1 MRNEVC
7 TALWYVI
14 WEFAW
19 GIRPKTT
26 PFCDLERVLDI
37 QRAIPPSFLRDR
49 VPPADWMVT
58 PKACANQLYQL
69 FPANPF
75 KRGNPYRPFDSVD
88 PKFFIWSYLPSLVL
102 SMLTTPAIRELVTYR
117 AVLDRRLIRHYN
129 RPILQW
135 NKSLEEL
142 FLPLSDLSEDH
153 FREDLWRVPF
163 NSLVLGP
170 LQEAAWLSSALP

>member
-1 MRNEVC
+1 MKSPLLRDLLGL
-7 TALWYVI
+7 TWQ
-14 WEFAW
+14 FAW
-19 GIRPKTT
+19 GICPKKH
-26 PFCDLERVLDI
+26 PLADVERVLDI
-37 QRAIPPSFLRDR
+37 QRSIPPSFLRDR

-69 FPANPF
+69 FPPNPF
-75 KRGNPYRPFDSVD
+75 KRGNPYRPFESVD

-117 AVLDRRLIRHYN
+117 AVLDRRLVRHYN
-129 RPILQW
+129 RPVLQW

-142 FLPLSDLSEDH
+142 FLPLSDLGEDH